1 MDGGSAP
8 HGKAADA
15 ASPAADRLQ
24 QRLRAQVS
32 GLRQRRRL
40 RYGRHRLMS
49 PLTRRIL
56 AVNLLALL
64 MLAGSVLY
72 LNRTK
77 DWLISAEVK
86 AMNDE
91 ARIFAAALAEGAV
104 SLSLLDRYEIDPV
117 RSVAM
122 MQHLM
127 AENPERIRL
136 FDRHGG
142 LMADSWSV
150 TGSQQAVQ
158 HSTLLPPGA
167 KPGVVD
173 KLGREAEV
181 LLDKLASL
189 DPASGPARPPYMELP
204 TQFADQYPHTW
215 AALSGEAGSAVYVL
229 ADRRLLLSVAVP
241 VQRFKQVL
249 GVVMLSRTSEN
260 IDAAMRSARLDI
272 LRVAAATFAITT
284 LLSLYL
290 AGTIVRPIRR
300 LAAAAERVRH
310 GQGRQIL
317 IPDLTRRGDEIGD
330 LSAALGEMTQALWAR
345 MDAIERFA
353 ADVSHEIKNPL
364 TSLNSA
370 VETLGFVTNP
380 EAQKKLL
387 RIIAQDVQRLDRLV
401 TDISSASRLDS
412 ELSKA
417 RPEPLDVAAMLNMLR
432 DSFDSRQR
440 KGLDAEDAAPVA
452 VTLALPPGVPLRI
465 RGVETR
471 LTQVIENLLSNA
483 LSFSPP
489 GASVAMQARREG
501 NSIVIAVSDDGP
513 GIPEGKLEAIFDRF
527 YTERPKGEAFGNHS
541 GLGLSIAR
549 QIVTAHNGTIRAVNR
564 YREDGS
570 IAGATFTV
578 VLPALDP
585 AV

>member
-1 MDGGSAP
+1 MDGARGPARDE
-8 HGKAADA
+8 AA
-15 ASPAADRLQ
+15 ASPRRRRPRWSRAASLAPALWR
-24 QRLRAQVS
+24 RWR
-32 GLRQRRRL
+32 GRRRL
-40 RYGRHRLMS
+40 LS

-64 MLAGSVLY
+64 MLAGGVLY

-77 DWLISAEVK
+77 DWLISAETK

-127 AENPERIRL
+127 ADNPERIRL
-136 FDRHGG
+136 FDRHGAM
-142 LMADSWSV
+142 MADSWFV

-158 HSTLLPPGA
+158 HSLLPAPNSE
-167 KPGVVD
+167 PD
-173 KLGREAEV
+173 LIEQLQREVEH
-181 LLDKLASL
+181 LFDRLATL
-189 DPASGPARPPYMELP
+189 DPASGGTRPPYMELP

-215 AALSGEAGSAVYVL
+215 AALSGEAGSAVYLL

-272 LRVAAATFAITT
+272 LRVLAGTFTITT

-290 AGTIVRPIRR
+290 AGTIARPIRR

-310 GQGRQIL
+310 SKGRQFL
-317 IPDLTRRGDEIGD
+317 IPDLSRRGDEIGD
-330 LSAALGEMTQALWAR
+330 LSVALGDMTQALWNR
-345 MDAIERFA
+345 MDAIESFA

-370 VETLGFVTNP
+370 VETLGLIKDP
-380 EAQKKLL
+380 ERQKKLL

-401 TDISSASRLDS
+401 TDISSASRLDA

-417 RPEPLDVAAMLNMLR
+417 EPQPLDLAVMLNMLR

-440 KGLDAEDAAPVA
+440 KGWDIDEDEPAAPVA
-452 VTLALPPGVPLRI
+452 VTLALLPGTVLPV
-465 RGVETR
+465 RGVEVR
-471 LTQVIENLLSNA
+471 LTQVFENLLSNA

-489 GASVAMQARREG
+489 GGTVTMQARREG
-501 NSIVIAVSDDGP
+501 GSVVVAVSDDGP
-513 GIPEGKLEAIFDRF
+513 GIPEGKLDAIFDRF
-527 YTERPKGEAFGNHS
+527 YTERPAGEAFGNHS

-549 QIVTAHNGTIRAVNR
+549 QIVAAHNGTIRALNR
-564 YREDGS
+564 YRDDGS
-570 IAGATFTV
+570 VAGATFTV
-578 VLPALDP
+578 TLPALDP
-585 AV
+585 QG